1 MKIKINFTTKQKAQ
15 KETSIAE
22 MIQIINE
29 TCEYCYPS
37 TPLKCVSQCRL
48 WKKKNELKE
57 LNQKMQKPN
66 YLKNLMNTL
75 KNKRRQRLLQIL
87 SERQHSATQ
96 LQQKMKKKSYYHSKR
111 TILKEYIKPL
121 KEAGLV
127 KKRCSH
133 YYASIFGC
141 KLNILL
147 QSTNGIL
154 KLLPPH
160 SECYEERVIE
170 SLSKTPKTY
179 QELEKVIPKESL
191 SRVLKRLQQSKLIHK
206 DKKKNYIF
214 HFRTKRDARKEKLS
228 PTEKRIQKNIPEEGI
243 STKELSQKTDI
254 SLRRTY
260 KYLKKLRGKKL
271 TFKRRRPKKYTLTD
285 EGMKTAELLEKIQ
298 ALLIDFTQAF
308 KEISKKAEETIEEK
322 MVPDTKETQKELFSE
337 ILVKQ

>member
-1 MKIKINFTTKQKAQ
+1 MKTDIQFTTQQRAQ
-15 KETSIAE
+15 EETSIAE
-22 MIQIINE
+22 MIEEINE
-29 TCEYCYPS
+29 TCGYCHPS

-57 LNQKMQKPN
+57 LNQKMQNPN

-75 KNKRRQRLLQIL
+75 KNKRRQRLLHII

-96 LQQKMKKKSYYHSKR
+96 LQQKMKKMGYYHSKR
-111 TILKEYIKPL
+111 TILREYIKPL
-121 KEAGLV
+121 RIDGLV
-127 KKRCSH
+127 KKRRNH

-141 KLNILL
+141 KLDILL

-154 KLLPPH
+154 KMLPPH
-160 SECYEERVIE
+160 SECYEEKVIE

-206 DKKKNYIF
+206 EKKNNYIF
-214 HFRTKRDARKEKLS
+214 HFRTKRDAKKEKLS
-228 PTEKRIQKNIPEEGI
+228 PTEKRIHKNIPGEGI
-243 STKELSQKTDI
+243 STKELARKTNI

-271 TFKRRRPKKYTLTD
+271 TFKRRRPKKYTLSD

-308 KEISKKAEETIEEK
+308 KEISKKSEETIEEK
-322 MVPDTKETQKELFSE
+322 MVPDTEETQKELFSE
-337 ILVKQ
+337 ILVKP